1 MKHDINDFKYQEQN
15 KPKPVKF
22 KGKVSWWFYGI
33 ILGTAILLLPMI
45 IASAFIVPNITAV
58 IITLLSLAVEIFCI
72 PITFHNFVE
81 LQSETLL
88 IAFGLIKKQ
97 ILYED
102 ITALLIT
109 NNPTSSLAASLD
121 RIEIK
126 CGSKSEVMIALVDK
140 KI

>member
-1 MKHDINDFKYQEQN
+1 M
-15 KPKPVKF
+15 
-22 KGKVSWWFYGI
+22 WFYGI
-33 ILGTAILLLPMI
+33 ILGTAILLIPMI
-45 IASAFIVPNITAV
+45 LASAFIVPNITAL
-58 IITLLSLAVEIFCI
+58 IITLLSLVAVEIFCI

-88 IAFGLIKKQ
+88 VAFGLIKRQ

-126 CGSKSEVMIALVDK
+126 CGGKSEVMIALVDK

>member
-1 MKHDINDFKYQEQN
+1 MVLWDNFRHSHTADTYDPCQCIYRSKYH
-15 KPKPVKF
+15 
-22 KGKVSWWFYGI
+22 
-33 ILGTAILLLPMI
+33 
-45 IASAFIVPNITAV
+45 
-58 IITLLSLAVEIFCI
+58 CI
-72 PITFHNFVE
+72 K

-126 CGSKSEVMIALVDK
+126 CGGKSEVMIALVDK